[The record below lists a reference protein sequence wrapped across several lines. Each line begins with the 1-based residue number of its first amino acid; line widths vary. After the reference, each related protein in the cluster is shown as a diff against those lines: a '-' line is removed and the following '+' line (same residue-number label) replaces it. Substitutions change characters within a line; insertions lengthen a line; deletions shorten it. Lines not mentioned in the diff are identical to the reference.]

1 MIFDTHTHYDDEAY
15 DPDRQETLKRQFD
28 ENVGCII
35 SCGASLRGSEAA
47 LKLAGEDERIFAA
60 VGFHP
65 DNIDEFDPGA
75 LVRMISHERCRA
87 VGEIGLD
94 YHWDVWPRER
104 QQEGFKAQWRI
115 AAAHDLPVVIHS
127 RDAAEDTLRIVKEM
141 YSEYKAAGRSFKADL
156 HCYSYSPELAREY
169 IKMDMYFGIG
179 GVLTFKNA
187 RKTVETASFIPLDRI
202 LLETDCPYLA
212 PEPHRGGR
220 NESSY
225 LKNVV
230 SKLAQIRG
238 ISEAE
243 IEKITYENACRFYS
257 VEA

>member
-1 MIFDTHTHYDDEAY
+1 
-15 DPDRQETLKRQFD
+15 
-28 ENVGCII
+28 
-35 SCGASLRGSEAA
+35 
-47 LKLAGEDERIFAA
+47 
-60 VGFHP
+60 
-65 DNIDEFDPGA
+65 
-75 LVRMISHERCRA
+75 
-87 VGEIGLD
+87 
-94 YHWDVWPRER
+94 
-104 QQEGFKAQWRI
+104 
-115 AAAHDLPVVIHS
+115 
-127 RDAAEDTLRIVKEM
+127 
-141 YSEYKAAGRSFKADL
+141 
-156 HCYSYSPELAREY
+156 
-169 IKMDMYFGIG
+169 MDMYFGIG